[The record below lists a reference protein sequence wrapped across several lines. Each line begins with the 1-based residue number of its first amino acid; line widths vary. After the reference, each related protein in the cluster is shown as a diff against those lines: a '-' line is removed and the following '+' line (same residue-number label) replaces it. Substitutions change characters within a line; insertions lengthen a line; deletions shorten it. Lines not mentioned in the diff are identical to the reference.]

1 MSVETIATIKKAA
14 DDGTDCVV
22 VIKGGL
28 VESITHLDFGEI
40 NIKFHASKVTQ
51 VDTTDK
57 TKY

>member
-1 MSVETIATIKKAA
+1 MSEEIISTIKKAA
-14 DDGTDCVV
+14 DDATDCVV

-51 VDTTDK
+51 VDATNK